1 MLNNL
6 SPIYHPANH
15 LSTGTENSTRENLM
29 SKMFYNG
36 KWIFNS
42 VISPTDYAAAAKGW
56 CNRGVQVIGGCCGVG
71 PTHIRALTAK
81 K

>member
-36 KWIFNS
+36 KRIFKTRHFN
-42 VISPTDYAAAAKGW
+42 PNETL
-56 CNRGVQVIGGCCGVG
+56 VQWANMNMTVVF
-71 PTHIRALTAK
+71 
-81 K
+81 

>member
-36 KWIFNS
+36 KSIFNTIHYES
-42 VISPTDYAAAAKGW
+42 RYGIEGALLRVI
-56 CNRGVQVIGGCCGVG
+56 VIVLQLW
-71 PTHIRALTAK
+71 HF
-81 K
+81 